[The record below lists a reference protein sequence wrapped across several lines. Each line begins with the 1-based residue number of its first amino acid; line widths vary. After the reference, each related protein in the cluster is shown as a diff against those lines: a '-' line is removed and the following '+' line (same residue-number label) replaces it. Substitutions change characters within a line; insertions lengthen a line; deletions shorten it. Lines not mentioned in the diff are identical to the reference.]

1 MVARCHAQDSL
12 GGNAKTVIIA
22 NVSPVAGCARETAS
36 TLGFAQRA
44 KQIVNKA
51 VVNEDTHGE
60 AALLTRENQRLRQ
73 ELQLLSETYRALQ
86 QVGCLLLI
94 CHSRC
99 VTQGQRLFRHMLAHG
114 SLLQPIASCTAHGYE
129 VQCLMTREGQ

>member
-1 MVARCHAQDSL
+1 MARWQTQDSL

-22 NVSPVAGCARETAS
+22 NVSPLAGCARETAS
-36 TLGFAQRA
+36 TLAFAQRA

-51 VVNEDTHGE
+51 VVNEDTRGE

-86 QVGCLLLI
+86 QVHCLLIL
-94 CHSRC
+94 CHSKR
-99 VTQGQRLFRHMLAHG
+99 VTLHQMLCGHMLAHG
-114 SLLQPIASCTAHGYE
+114 SLLQIIAALCM
-129 VQCLMTREGQ
+129 LMGSSWV